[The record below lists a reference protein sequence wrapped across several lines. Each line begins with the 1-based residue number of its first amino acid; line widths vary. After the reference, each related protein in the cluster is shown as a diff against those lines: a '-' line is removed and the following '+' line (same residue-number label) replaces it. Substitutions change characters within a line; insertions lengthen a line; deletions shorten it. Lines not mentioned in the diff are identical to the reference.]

1 MKANYLERFIIG
13 IVCALAVLSPRAA
26 AALAGSVLAKL

>member
-13 IVCALAVLSPRAA
+13 IVCAVAVLGPRAA
-26 AALAGSVLAKL
+26 AALAGSVLDKL